1 VPRADDAVTA
11 PPDYVSLDDLW
22 DPQAEGSLTG
32 AALVLVP
39 MLLGTVLLLG
49 YVVLRACNVRVF
61 PRCRFQPGTWDAWD
75 VGRAAIVFLCVLR
88 VVLGGAGWL
97 QARLGERLPFAVL
110 GALTTNAVGVM
121 MSLFLVMLTGIRS
134 GDGLRGLGLRETRPG
149 SRAGL
154 GLLGALMSQPLV
166 LLATI
171 VTIVLGPL
179 VGVRFQVQPLLR
191 EARGLPAWGFVL
203 LCLSA
208 VVVAPVTE
216 EIVFRGFVYA
226 TLRRWWGPL
235 GSICASAVLRR
246 LPVRLPLRADGQPGR
261 ADRGPR
267 PGQPPQHARHPHR
280 SPWLR
285 RAAAGQRRVWPGSLG
300 APLSRGI
307 VLVVVLVLDLL

>member
-1 VPRADDAVTA
+1 MPRADDAVTA

-226 TLRRWWGPL
+226 TFRRWWGPL
-235 GSICASAVLRR
+235 GSICASAVLFAA
-246 LPVRLPLRADGQPGR
+246 LHG
-261 ADRGPR
+261 
-267 PGQPPQHARHPHR
+267 HAPAFLQLFVVGFLFAYLYERT
-280 SPWLR
+280 
-285 RAAAGQRRVWPGSLG
+285 GSLV
-300 APLSRGI
+300 APIAAHALVNLHSMLVILIVHRG
-307 VLVVVLVLDLL
+307 